1 LIRKLILWLCLGAGL
16 VSAATA
22 KAQTPQDV
30 YASRVREM
38 VSILSLKGGEE
49 RVFAPS
55 FLAEIPTS
63 KIRALAEQ
71 LIAQNGPLL
80 RLDSVQSS
88 DGFNGKFRLSY
99 ARAKISASMV
109 LGKAAPFQVIG
120 FQIESVTRSGDSA
133 ARLENDIR
141 ALPGRAGMVVT
152 RLGREP
158 IMSVGGD
165 APLAIGSVFKL
176 WLLAEASRQ
185 VNAKQRNWTDVVR
198 LGPPSLPSG
207 MTQDWPKGAPMTLH
221 SLATLAI
228 SISDNSASDTLLTAL
243 GRSNVNAM
251 VARAGHH
258 DPGLTLPLL
267 STVEA
272 FALKTDEAVDLRTVW
287 ENGDQVQRE
296 RVLSRAK
303 SRLRLES
310 IDKSQF
316 AGKPRS
322 VGTVEWFATPND
334 MARLLDWLRLNGGKD
349 ALAIMGVT
357 SPLLKG
363 EAARF
368 RSVGFK
374 GGSEI
379 GVIALALI
387 VQTQSGDWYA
397 VTGAWNDSAGPVD
410 EVQFDGLMKRAVALI
425 PD

>member
-1 LIRKLILWLCLGAGL
+1 
-16 VSAATA
+16 
-22 KAQTPQDV
+22 
-30 YASRVREM
+30 M
-38 VSILSLKGGEE
+38 VAILSLKGGEE

-55 FLAEIPTS
+55 FLAEIPAS
-63 KIRALAEQ
+63 KVRALAEQ

-80 RLDSVQSS
+80 RLESVQPN
-88 DGFNGKFRLSY
+88 DGFDGKFLLNY
-99 ARAKISASMV
+99 ARANVSASMV
-109 LGKAAPFQVIG
+109 LSRSAPFQVIG
-120 FQIESVTRSGDSA
+120 FQIESAARTGDSA
-133 ARLENDIR
+133 ARLESDLR
-141 ALPGRAGMVVT
+141 ALPGQAGMVVT

-158 IMSVGGD
+158 ILSVGGD

-185 VNAKQRNWTDVVR
+185 VNTGQRNWADIVR

-243 GRSNVNAM
+243 GRTNVNSM
-251 VARAGHH
+251 VERAGHH
-258 DPGLTLPLL
+258 NPGLTLPLL
-267 STVEA
+267 TTVEA
-272 FALKTDEAVDLRTVW
+272 FALKTDQAADLRAIW
-287 ENGDQVQRE
+287 ENGDQDQRE
-296 RVLSRAK
+296 RMLSRAK
-303 SRLRLES
+303 SRLRLEA
-310 IDKSQF
+310 IDKAQF

-322 VGTVEWFATPND
+322 IGTVEWFASPSD
-334 MARLLDWLRLNGGKD
+334 VVRLLDWLRLNGGKE

-368 RSVGFK
+368 RTVGFK
-374 GGSEI
+374 GGSEL

-387 VQTQSGDWYA
+387 VQTKRGDWYA
-397 VTGAWNDSAGPVD
+397 VTGAWNDSNRAVD
-410 EVQFDGLMKRAVALI
+410 EVQFDALMKRAVALI

>member
-63 KIRALAEQ
+63 KIRTLAEQ

-80 RLDSVQSS
+80 RLDSVHPS
-88 DGFNGKFRLSY
+88 DGFDGKFRLSY
-99 ARAKISASMV
+99 ARAKVSASMV
-109 LGKAAPFQVIG
+109 LGRSAPFQVIG
-120 FQIESVTRSGDSA
+120 FQIENVTRTGDSA
-133 ARLENDIR
+133 ASLENDIR

-228 SISDNSASDTLLTAL
+228 SISDNSASDTLLSAL

-258 DPGLTLPLL
+258 NPGLTLPLL

-296 RVLSRAK
+296 RMLSRAK
-303 SRLRLES
+303 SWLRLES
-310 IDKSQF
+310 IDKAQF

-322 VGTVEWFATPND
+322 IGTVEWFATPND

-387 VQTQSGDWYA
+387 VQTQRGDWYA
-397 VTGAWNDSAGPVD
+397 VTGAWNESAGPVD
-410 EVQFDGLMKRAVALI
+410 EVQFDGLMKRAVGLI

>member
-1 LIRKLILWLCLGAGL
+1 LIRRLILWLCLGAGL
-16 VSAATA
+16 VSAASAT
-22 KAQTPQDV
+22 AQTLQTV

-38 VSILSLKGGEE
+38 VGILSLKGGEE
-49 RVFAPS
+49 RTFAPS
-55 FLAEIPTS
+55 FLAEIPAS

-80 RLDSVQSS
+80 RLDSVQPS
-88 DGFNGKFRLSY
+88 DGFDGKFTLNY
-99 ARAKISASMV
+99 ARAKVSASMV
-109 LGKAAPFQVIG
+109 LGRLAPFQVIG
-120 FQIESVTRSGDSA
+120 FQIENVTRTGDSA
-133 ARLENDIR
+133 ASLENDIR

-152 RLGREP
+152 RMGREP
-158 IMSVGGD
+158 VLSVEGD

-185 VNAKQRNWTDVVR
+185 VNAKQRNWTDIVR

-243 GRSNVNAM
+243 GRANVNAM

-258 DPGLTLPLL
+258 NPELTLPLL
-267 STVEA
+267 STVET
-272 FALKTDEAVDLRTVW
+272 FALKIDEAADLRAIW
-287 ENGDQVQRE
+287 ESGDVAQRE
-296 RVLSRAK
+296 RMLSRAK
-303 SRLRLES
+303 SRLRLEA
-310 IDKSQF
+310 IDRAQF

-322 VGTVEWFATPND
+322 IGTVEWFASPND
-334 MARLLDWLRLNGGKD
+334 MVRLLDWLRLNGGKD
-349 ALAIMGVT
+349 ALAIMGVA

-387 VQTQSGDWYA
+387 VQTQRGDWYA
-397 VTGAWNDSAGPVD
+397 VTGAWNDPSGAVD